1 MGKLNNDE
9 GFRHISYHAT
19 DVRKT
24 WTRERKRLAEEKTRR
39 DAEAVAAKLVE
50 EAIEREAVSKVR
62 RIVTK

>member
-24 WTRERKRLAEEKTRR
+24 WARERKRLAELKAKQA
-39 DAEAVAAKLVE
+39 AEAEATKLAD
-50 EAIEREAVSKVR
+50 EAIKTEVHRKVR
-62 RIVTK
+62 VMR